1 MTLPVGASSP
11 IEVVVLARRAPTPEV
26 CEIEVH
32 GAHGPL
38 PPYTAGAHI
47 RLTLPSGLRR
57 AYTLCRPP
65 NAQGTY
71 TIAVLKDRRSRGG
84 SHEVHA
90 VCHPG
95 TALRID
101 APQNLFPLQPEA
113 SEHLLVAGGIGITPM
128 RAMAHTL
135 GETTPWRLHH
145 FVRDRAS
152 AAYADELQAQFG
164 EDRVQVHVNQGEG
177 PDFAPLQAELGR
189 AAGTGAHLYVCGPA
203 GMIGHVQDLA
213 ALAGWPAERVHQ
225 ERFAAPEGEAGDAQA
240 FDVVLQSDGRRVRVA
255 ADETIVQ
262 ALGRVGVFPLVSCEQ
277 GVCGTCLT
285 PVRGGVP
292 DHRDGYL
299 SDSERARNDQM
310 LICCSRAQGGEL
322 VLDL

>member
-1 MTLPVGASSP
+1 VTSIDA
-11 IEVVVLARRAPTPEV
+11 VVVARRALTADV

-32 GAHGPL
+32 GAAGPL
-38 PPYTAGAHI
+38 PAYSAGAHI
-47 RLTLPSGLRR
+47 RLTLPSGLKRS
-57 AYTLCRPP
+57 YTLCRPP

-71 TIAVLKDRRSRGG
+71 AIAVLKDRRSRGG
-84 SHEVHA
+84 SQEVHA

-95 TALRID
+95 AALRID

-113 SEHLLVAGGIGITPM
+113 SAHILVAGGIGITPM

-135 GETTPWRLHH
+135 GEGVPWRLHH
-145 FVRDRAS
+145 FVRERAG

-164 EDRVQVHVNQGEG
+164 AERVQVHVSQGKG
-177 PDFAPLQAELGR
+177 PDFAPLMAELQ
-189 AAGTGAHLYVCGPA
+189 AAASTGAHLYVCGPE
-203 GMIGHVQDLA
+203 GMIAHVQGLA
-213 ALAGWPAERVHQ
+213 AQAGWPAERVHQ
-225 ERFAAPEGEAGDAQA
+225 ERFAAPETEGEAQA
-240 FDVVLQSDGRRVRVA
+240 FDVVLQSDGRRIRVGA
-255 ADETIVQ
+255 EESIVQ
-262 ALGRVGVFPLVSCEQ
+262 ALGRAGVFPMVSCEQ

-285 PVRGGVP
+285 RVVSGVP

-299 SDSERARNDQM
+299 SDGERACNDQM